1 MFINGIDLWLD
12 GNFPAPTP
20 HVEQT
25 LTLPR
30 PLPYVK
36 DAEPV
41 VTMPGQQV
49 GVAPPPEAAPLAPLE
64 VTVSRSSDMPKLV
77 GLAALIVLVVVLT
90 SH

>member
-1 MFINGIDLWLD
+1 MFVNAVDLWL
-12 GNFPAPTP
+12 GEILPLPVTP

-25 LTLPR
+25 TTLP

-36 DAEPV
+36 DAGPV

-49 GVAPPPEAAPLAPLE
+49 GVASPPEAAPLAPLE
-64 VTVSRSSDMPKLV
+64 VTVSRSSDMPKLI

-90 SH
+90 TR